1 MNEQYLYPN
10 DLKSQAK
17 LWLWNLRDIVV
28 IGIALLISVLAVAQ
42 LKLFFPLAITVAYA
56 FLTIRKDDNTVL
68 DFIKRGIR
76 YFCTTQQYFEWS
88 KDEIG
93 KHLNPAERSDKA

>member
-42 LKLFFPLAITVAYA
+42 LKLFFPLASC
-56 FLTIRKDDNTVL
+56 LL
-68 DFIKRGIR
+68 L
-76 YFCTTQQYFEWS
+76 
-88 KDEIG
+88 
-93 KHLNPAERSDKA
+93 HLAT

>member
-42 LKLFFPLAITVAYA
+42 LKLFFPLAITAAYA

-68 DFIKRGIR
+68 DFIK
-76 YFCTTQQYFEWS
+76 
-88 KDEIG
+88 
-93 KHLNPAERSDKA
+93 L

>member
-42 LKLFFPLAITVAYA
+42 LKLFFPLAITAAYA

-76 YFCTTQQYFEWS
+76 YFCATQQYFEWS

>member
-17 LWLWNLRDIVV
+17 LWLWNLRDVV
-28 IGIALLISVLAVAQ
+28 IIGIALLISVFAVAQ
-42 LKLFFPLAITVAYA
+42 LKLFFPLAITAAYA
-56 FLTIRKDDNTVL
+56 FLTIRKDDNTIL
-68 DFIKRGIR
+68 DFVNRGIR

-93 KHLNPAERSDKA
+93 NHLNPAE